1 MALVRKA
8 TVADIAEVIQ
18 LERECRTA
26 AHWTAQ
32 QYRGL
37 FADHVPTRVALIAQQ
52 DEAAEIAGFLIARH
66 LAPEFEL
73 ENIAVA
79 EKFRRSGIGTQL
91 MQAFL
96 ALAKQMKVETVI
108 LEVRE
113 SNVVAR
119 ALYEK
124 LGFRKNGQ
132 RKSYYSAPLE
142 DAVLYSKD
150 LRDGRNS
157 A

>member
-1 MALVRKA
+1 MAFVRKA
-8 TVADIAEVIQ
+8 TVDDIADVIQ
-18 LERECRTA
+18 LERACRTA
-26 AHWTAQ
+26 PHWTEQ
-32 QYRGL
+32 QYRGV
-37 FADHVPTRVALIAQQ
+37 FADQVPKRVALIAQK
-52 DEAAEIAGFLIARH
+52 DAETAGFLIARH

-73 ENIAVA
+73 ENIVVG

-96 ALAKQMKVETVI
+96 ALAKQMSGESVI

-113 SNVVAR
+113 SNGVAR

-124 LGFRKNGQ
+124 LGFQKNGQ
-132 RKSYYSAPLE
+132 RKSYYSTPLE

-150 LRDGRNS
+150 LRGGRNS